1 MKEDKRGDHGQVG
14 LDELR
19 SESQKGMQRSSA
31 GRKRQREISIEEQE
45 KSHGGNEKNN
55 RGGVKEEMKK
65 R

>member
-31 GRKRQREISIEEQE
+31 GRKRQREISMREEQE
-45 KSHGGNEKNN
+45 KSHGGNEKIT
-55 RGGVKEEMKK
+55 EMV
-65 R
+65 